1 MCEPGN
7 QVRKVFQ
14 GDKRH
19 QLSTAAE
26 QDEGDEDGV
35 DGDSAVC
42 SRQWLC
48 SSEVKAYSWMGSE
61 ESRRRGLRDRAS
73 RQLFQGVLP

>member
-1 MCEPGN
+1 M
-7 QVRKVFQ
+7 RKVFQ
-14 GDKRH
+14 GDERH

-48 SSEVKAYSWMGSE
+48 SSEVKA
-61 ESRRRGLRDRAS
+61 
-73 RQLFQGVLP
+73 